1 VVVVTSKDISEFLT
15 SRRAKVTP
23 ELAGLPVYGRN
34 RRVTGLRREEVALLA
49 GISVEYYTRL
59 ERGSATGIS
68 ESVLDGVATALR
80 LDDVERLHL
89 HNLVRAAQAP
99 HQPARHR
106 RPTRT
111 TVRPALQRVLDS
123 MVGAPAY
130 IRNGRS
136 DILGANALGRALYA
150 PIFDMGDAVPN
161 VARFVFLSPAAPDF
175 FIDFDKVE
183 ADSVAILRGQAGRDP
198 YDKQLTALVGELSTR
213 SQRFGQLWARHDVTL
228 HRAGTKRLHHPVVG
242 DLTLGYEA
250 FDLPADPG
258 QRINVYTAEPGSPDA
273 ESLALLASWAS
284 EPYPTTVAEKD

>member
-1 VVVVTSKDISEFLT
+1 MTSKDISEFLT

-49 GISVEYYTRL
+49 GISVEYYPRL

-80 LDDVERLHL
+80 LDDAERLHL
-89 HNLVRAAQAP
+89 HNLVRAAQAA

-106 RPTRT
+106 RATRT

-213 SQRFGQLWARHDVTL
+213 SERFGQLWARHDVTL

-258 QRINVYTAEPGSPDA
+258 QRINVYTAAEPGSPDA

-284 EPYPTTVAEKD
+284 EPYTTTVAGKD

>member
-1 VVVVTSKDISEFLT
+1 VTSKDISEFLT

-123 MVGAPAY
+123 MVEAPAY

-250 FDLPADPG
+250 FDLPADAG

>member
-123 MVGAPAY
+123 MVEAPAY

-250 FDLPADPG
+250 FDLPADAG

>member
-1 VVVVTSKDISEFLT
+1 MTSKDISEFLT

-123 MVGAPAY
+123 MVEAPAY

-250 FDLPADPG
+250 FDLPADAG

>member
-1 VVVVTSKDISEFLT
+1 VVAVTSKDISEFLT

-23 ELAGLPVYGRN
+23 ELAGLPVYGGN

-130 IRNGRS
+130 IRNGRL

-284 EPYPTTVAEKD
+284 EPYTTTVAGKD